1 MTDDTERFASCSI
14 GAISDV
20 AFPLLSVKSLKPDQ
34 IPFPVIM
41 QRLLLKS
48 VLSIVSLEVCS
59 PLHRSAPRSLHSANE
74 SH

>member
-1 MTDDTERFASCSI
+1 MTDDTERFASCRI
-14 GAISDV
+14 GAICDV
-20 AFPLLSVKSLKPDQ
+20 AFPLLSTKTVKPDL

-48 VLSIVSLEVCS
+48 VLKYAARYTAL
-59 PLHRSAPRSLHSANE
+59 PHSLHPANE